1 MKSVYFSTHL
11 KPLLKI
17 HSVSDIRDYECVF
30 IALCYVDGVNK
41 YTKLYH
47 AVDIYSTF
55 SPLIRK
61 EVLGVR
67 A

>member
-47 AVDIYSTF
+47 AVFNFQSII
-55 SPLIRK
+55 IRK